1 MRPFRKRMVFLPKK
15 RPGLWALAL
24 GWFEIQREENSP
36 TFGIQAERGLSDFFF
51 GGRESG
57 SF

>member
-1 MRPFRKRMVFLPKK
+1 MVFLPKK